1 MKRIEP
7 NMVKTPKTFEPVEGS
22 EFVVKVKEWDE
33 YQNGWDTD
41 VITKIN
47 EIVDWI
53 NDHKD

>member
-53 NDHKD
+53 NDHID